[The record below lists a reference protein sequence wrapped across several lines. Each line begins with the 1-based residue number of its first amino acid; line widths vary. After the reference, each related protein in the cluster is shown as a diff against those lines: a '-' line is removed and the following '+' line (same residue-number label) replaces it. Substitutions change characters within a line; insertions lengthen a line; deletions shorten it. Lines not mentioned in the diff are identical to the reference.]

1 MLLEKKS
8 NASRFINCYNLIDN
22 ALRAQGDMRHSIS
35 YTEAVRRAARNNGI
49 VKKYEDELVDYG
61 RLRNAIVHNSS
72 DDYIIAEPHLEIV
85 ENYERLA
92 NLICTPPL
100 AVDTV
105 CNKNFRS
112 LTSELTVRELIEFYY
127 KSGNSNIPIYKK
139 DMLIGVASANKV
151 MKTLGKMLSEKQDIE
166 KYINNTTIEE
176 SLRQQEEIN
185 HYTIAEE
192 TITLDKV
199 LNLFA
204 ENRKLLIIVITKT
217 GSLLERPIGI
227 VSVADIMDI
236 NKILDN
242 YL

>member
-1 MLLEKKS
+1 MILERQS
-8 NASRFINCYNLIDN
+8 NASRFIKCYNMIDN

-61 RLRNAIVHNSS
+61 RLRNAIVHSS
-72 DDYIIAEPHLEIV
+72 ADDYIIAEPHLEVV

-92 NLICTPPL
+92 KLICSPPL

-112 LTSELTVRELIEFYY
+112 LTSEITVRELIEFYY

-151 MKTLGKMLSEKQDIE
+151 MKTLGKILADRQDIE
-166 KYINNTTIEE
+166 EYINNTTIEE
-176 SLRQQEEIN
+176 ALRQQDEVN

-199 LNLFA
+199 LNLFT
-204 ENRKLLIIVITKT
+204 ENRKLLIIIITKT
-217 GSLLERPIGI
+217 GSLLEHPIGI
-227 VSVADIMDI
+227 ISVADIMDI